1 MENFNLVLHYI
12 HNLLRWAV
20 FFTGIWAIYRSYMG
34 VNKKRAWSGKDENA
48 GFWFIMSC
56 HTQLLTGLFLYFYS
70 GYYNIFSNM
79 AESMKNAVTRFWGI
93 EHITGMII
101 AIAIIQLG
109 RIVSKKATTDLLKHK
124 KALLWY
130 SIGVLLIII
139 SIPWPWR
146 EAGRALFP
154 AF

>member
-1 MENFNLVLHYI
+1 MEYFNLALHHI

-20 FFTGIWAIYRSYMG
+20 FFTGFWAILRAYSGYKN
-34 VNKKRAWSGKDENA
+34 NKSWSSTDESA
-48 GFWFIMSC
+48 GFWFVMSC

-70 GYYNIFSNM
+70 GHYTIFSNM
-79 AESMKNAVTRFWGI
+79 GEGMKNSITRFWGV
-93 EHITGMII
+93 EHITGMLI
-101 AIAIIQLG
+101 AIVIVQIA
-109 RIVSKKATTDLLKHK
+109 RILSKKANTDKLKHK
-124 KALLWY
+124 KALIWY
-130 SIGVLLIII
+130 SIGIILILI